1 MRMGVL
7 NRYLI
12 RAHLGPFLFAL
23 SAITGLLFLNAV
35 ALRMEGLVG
44 KGLPWTV
51 LGRFMLLS
59 LPHTIALSLPMAVL
73 VAVLYAFSEL
83 TEHNEITALAAGG
96 IRPGRVLVPLLVMG
110 AMATGVM
117 LYFNDSVLPEANH
130 RLKNLLVDI
139 GRKSPTFEL
148 REGVVN
154 PIRTNDDRDSYSLTA
169 KRIDP
174 KANTL
179 EDVAIYDRNDL
190 NRERTTYAARGT
202 MAFNASRTDLYL
214 TLYEGQVLEL
224 QSDRKGGFQRLYFAK
239 QVIPMR
245 GVGDQL
251 ERRMGGS
258 ERGDREMDF
267 ATLRRNVRER
277 EAEQVAVREEGLT
290 QTMDAVRS
298 ALGLSLKGDSLAEEV
313 RNLHPGPAL
322 RAGTGRSFLAKDPLT
337 QGVIAAARTHVTRI
351 GSLEERADQ
360 FRTELHK
367 KWAIAFACLV
377 FALLGPPLALRFPRG
392 GVGMVV
398 AASSTIFAIYWMGL
412 IGGES
417 LADRRVASPIVT
429 MWISDVVFFLIGLV
443 LAARMGRAGA
453 TVRGGGWE
461 DLWTGARDA
470 VVGLFRRLSGRGGR
484 HEAWEPR

>member
-1 MRMGVL
+1 MRIGVL
-7 NRYLI
+7 DRYLI
-12 RAHLGPFLFAL
+12 RAHTGPFLFAL

-35 ALRMEGLVG
+35 ALRMESLVG
-44 KGLPWTV
+44 KGLPWSV
-51 LGRFMLLS
+51 LGQFMLLS

-96 IRPGRVLVPLLVMG
+96 IRPGRVLVPLLLMG
-110 AMATGVM
+110 LLTTGVM
-117 LYFNDSVLPEANH
+117 LYFNDAVLPEANH

-154 PIRTNDDRDSYSLTA
+154 EIKTNEDRDSYFLTA

-174 KANTL
+174 KDNTL
-179 EDVAIYDRNDL
+179 EDVAIYDRNDP
-190 NRERTTYAARGT
+190 NRERTTYAARGA
-202 MAFNASRTDLYL
+202 MAFNANRTDLFL
-214 TLYEGQVLEL
+214 TLYDGQVMEL
-224 QSDRKGGFQRLYFAK
+224 QNDKQGGFQRLYFEK
-239 QVIPMR
+239 EIIPMR
-245 GVGDQL
+245 GVGDEL

-267 ATLRRNVRER
+267 ATLRQNARDK
-277 EAEQVAVREEGLT
+277 EAEEAAVRDESRARAL
-290 QTMDAVRS
+290 DAVRS
-298 ALGLSLKGDSLAEEV
+298 ALGLPQVNDTLAEWQPS
-313 RNLHPGPAL
+313 RPA
-322 RAGTGRSFLAKDPLT
+322 RTHGTVTLLARDPLS
-337 QGVIAAARTHVTRI
+337 QGVITSARTRVTRVD
-351 GSLEERADQ
+351 SLEEAADR

-377 FALLGPPLALRFPRG
+377 FTLLGPPLALRFPRG

-417 LADRRVASPIVT
+417 LADRRVASPVVS
-429 MWISDVVFFLIGLV
+429 MWISDVVFFLIGLT
-443 LAARMGRAGA
+443 LAMRMGRAGS

-461 DLWTGARDA
+461 DLWVQFRDGVTG
-470 VVGLFRRLSGRGGR
+470 VFRRLRRSRGTDQ
-484 HEAWEPR
+484 AWETR